1 MSLPHKVPNL
11 RVVNREARPAGDR
24 QRSSLR
30 FSTIKSSKKGGLQAF
45 GELYR
50 RRWRLLGGTA
60 LLSFLAIGGYV
71 LWQPQMYEAYFR
83 LLMEPLREPQP
94 APTLP
99 RRDGLAGTLPSDS
112 LPSPSPTP
120 TPQVDLGSQILVLES
135 DEVLAP
141 IARKLQQQ
149 YPHLTPRVLAERLE
163 IRPVVHAATEQLA
176 AQTKVLEVA
185 YRDRQPEIV
194 TAVLKAV
201 AEAFV
206 DYSQRDRQEQL
217 HRTLEQLDKEINRHL
232 KELDQLQQQLQAS
245 QPQGASL
252 QPSEQLRFL
261 TEQYRQIHNLRQ
273 AARLKAVEA
282 YGRFQGFQ
290 EQLKMTPAEALA
302 AANLSTSPA
311 YQQQLARIQ
320 ELDQEIAKNLAIF
333 REGTPVIQALEEQRR
348 VLVEQLQAIA
358 RQVIGEQYRVDNP
371 TALGFQGTVSQTLI
385 TNYITAW
392 IEYENQRRYDAQLA
406 APQAAVAQQLQQLS
420 SQLPAIDRLQNQM
433 RMANLSLEM
442 LNQARQA
449 VQLQLAQNNFA
460 WQVLT
465 DLENPALQPTFPRLL
480 LLVLG
485 AIASLGLGVLATY
498 LADAAD
504 NRFLSPARVE
514 ETLGLPLLG
523 TIPRTTPQT
532 HLRLERVAKG
542 NSGLWQVTQVLPCVG
557 ERVKFQEA
565 FHQTFANLQ
574 AVGLGH
580 VLAVISALPADGRTT
595 IALHLALAAAA
606 TGRRVLLIDGD
617 LRRPQIH
624 RYLGLTNEQ
633 GLADWLI
640 HRRHWYSVAQA
651 RRGLAILTAGEL
663 RQQPM
668 RLLSQDTIKQFMA
681 HLKNYFDLVIVD
693 TPPLANFADAKLW
706 SGLVDQTLVVVNL
719 KAPQQPVRLAL
730 GDYSLGSVSP
740 LGVVVN
746 LA

>member
-1 MSLPHKVPNL
+1 MSLPQKIPSL
-11 RVVNREARPAGDR
+11 RLVDREAHLSDDR
-24 QRSSLR
+24 APNPSR
-30 FSTIKSSKKGGLQAF
+30 FSTRRSSKKDGLQAF
-45 GELYR
+45 SDRCR
-50 RRWRLLGGTA
+50 RRWRLLSGTV
-60 LLSFLAIGGYV
+60 LLSFLVMGGYV
-71 LWQPQMYEAYFR
+71 LWQPEMYEAYFR
-83 LLMEPLREPQP
+83 LLMEPVKEPQP
-94 APTLP
+94 APTLTP
-99 RRDGLAGTLPSDS
+99 RDGIAETLPS
-112 LPSPSPTP
+112 PPPTT
-120 TPQVDLGSQILVLES
+120 TPPVDLGVDLGSQILVLES
-135 DEVLAP
+135 DKVLAP
-141 IARKLQQQ
+141 IAQKLQQQ
-149 YPHLTPRVLAERLE
+149 YPHLTTRVLAEHLE
-163 IRPVVHAATEQLA
+163 IRPVVSSATEQLPT
-176 AQTKVLEVA
+176 QTKVLEVA

-217 HRTLEQLDKEINRHL
+217 NRTLEQLDKDINQHL
-232 KELDQLQQQLQAS
+232 AELEQLQQQLQAS
-245 QPQGASL
+245 QPRGTSL

-261 TEQYRQIHNLRQ
+261 TEQYRQIHSLRQ

-358 RQVIGEQYRVDNP
+358 SQVIGEQYQVDNP

-385 TNYITAW
+385 ANYITAW
-392 IEYENQRRYDAQLA
+392 IEYENQRRYDAELA
-406 APQAAVAQQLQQLS
+406 APQAAIAQQLQQLS
-420 SQLPAIDRLQNQM
+420 SQLPAIDRLEN
-433 RMANLSLEM
+433 RIRTANLSLEM

-465 DLENPALQPTFPRLL
+465 DLENPAVQPTFPRLL

-485 AIASLGLGVLATY
+485 AITSLVLGVLAIY
-498 LADAAD
+498 VADAAA
-504 NRFLSPARVE
+504 NTFVSPAQVE
-514 ETLGLPLLG
+514 EALGLPLLG
-523 TIPRTTPQT
+523 KIPKASPQT
-532 HLRLERVAKG
+532 NLRLERVVKG
-542 NSGLWQVTQVLPCVG
+542 NSGLWQVTQVLPSVG
-557 ERVKFQEA
+557 EWVKFQEA
-565 FHQTFANLQ
+565 FHHGFANLQ

-580 VLAVISALPADGRTT
+580 SLAVISALPADGRTT
-595 IALHLALAAAA
+595 VALHLALAAAG
-606 TGRRVLLIDGD
+606 TGQRVLLIDGD

-624 RYLGLTNEQ
+624 RYLGLTNEP

-640 HRRHWYSVAQA
+640 HRRYWYSVAQA

-668 RLLSQDTIKQFMA
+668 RLLSQDTVKQFMA

-730 GDYSLGSVSP
+730 ADYSLGNVSA

>member
-1 MSLPHKVPNL
+1 MSLPQKVPNL
-11 RVVNREARPAGDR
+11 RVVDR
-24 QRSSLR
+24 QRHLSG
-30 FSTIKSSKKGGLQAF
+30 FISTTKRQTKGGVQNF
-45 GELYR
+45 GDRCR
-50 RRWRLLGGTA
+50 RRWRLFSGTV
-60 LLSFLAIGGYV
+60 LFSFLVMGGYV
-71 LWQPQMYEAYFR
+71 LWHPEMYKASFR
-83 LLMEPLREPQP
+83 LLMEPVSEPQTP
-94 APTLP
+94 PMPPP
-99 RRDGLAGTLPSDS
+99 REGIMGTLPADR
-112 LPSPSPTP
+112 LPTP
-120 TPQVDLGSQILVLES
+120 FPQTDVGSQIVVLES
-135 DEVLAP
+135 DKVLAP
-141 IARKLQQQ
+141 IAQKLQQQ
-149 YPHLTPRVLAERLE
+149 YPHLTTRVLAEHLE
-163 IRPVVHAATEQLA
+163 IQPVVSSATGQAPTE
-176 AQTKVLEVA
+176 TKVLEVA

-217 HRTLEQLDKEINRHL
+217 NRTLKQLDNDINQHLAELEQLQR
-232 KELDQLQQQLQAS
+232 QLQAS
-245 QPQGASL
+245 ETQGTSL

-261 TEQYRQIHNLRQ
+261 TEQYRQIHSLRQ

-320 ELDQEIAKNLAIF
+320 ELDQEIARNLAIF
-333 REGTPVIQALEEQRR
+333 REGTPIIQALEEQRR
-348 VLVEQLQAIA
+348 VLLEQLQAIA
-358 RQVIGEQYRVDNP
+358 RQVIGEQYPVNNP

-392 IEYENQRRYDAQLA
+392 IEYENQRRYDAELA
-406 APQAAVAQQLQQLS
+406 APQAAIAQQLQQLS
-420 SQLPAIDRLQNQM
+420 GQLPAIERLQNQI
-433 RMANLSLEM
+433 RRANLSLEM

-449 VQLQLAQNNFA
+449 VQLQLAQNHFA

-465 DLENPALQPTFPRLL
+465 DVENPAVQPTFPRLL

-485 AIASLGLGVLATY
+485 AIASLLLGVFAVY

-504 NRFLSPARVE
+504 HTFVSPAQVE
-514 ETLGLPLLG
+514 ETLGVPLLG
-523 TIPRTTPQT
+523 NIPKATPQIN
-532 HLRLERVAKG
+532 LRLERVVKG
-542 NSGLWQVTQVLPCVG
+542 NAGLWQVTQVLPTVG
-557 ERVKFQEA
+557 EGMKFQES
-565 FHQTFANLQ
+565 FHHLLANLQ
-574 AVGLGH
+574 AVGLGQS
-580 VLAVISALPADGRTT
+580 LAIISALPTDGRTT
-595 IALHLALAAAA
+595 VALHLSLAAAG
-606 TGRRVLLIDGD
+606 TGQRVLLIDGD
-617 LRRPQIH
+617 LRQPKIH
-624 RYLGLTNEQ
+624 RYLGLSNEQ

-640 HRRHWYSVAQA
+640 QRRHWHSVAQTQ
-651 RRGLAILTAGEL
+651 RGLAILTAGEL

-668 RLLSQDTIKQFMA
+668 RLLSQDTLKQFMA

-719 KAPQQPVRLAL
+719 KAPRQSVGLAL
-730 GDYSLGSVSP
+730 ADYSLGSVSP